1 MIVIRIQGLLARRRR
16 RPKYNETLEAQ
27 ETALG
32 DPVLEGCLLASAR
45 SFFWGGEPRVGP
57 GLSMNWVCFTPKT
70 PSARELRRLSA
81 TAR

>member
-1 MIVIRIQGLLARRRR
+1 MIVTGTSGPQIM
-16 RPKYNETLEAQ
+16 KLEAQ

-57 GLSMNWVCFTPKT
+57 GLSVNWVCFTPKT
-70 PSARELRRLSA
+70 PSARELRLYTADSPA